1 MMTLGLTLMAK
12 LDAASVLITT
22 VTMITVELLVGGCQ
36 DVSIDVTKTNRL
48 DLLGKYLRPFVLHL
62 LEL

>member
-1 MMTLGLTLMAK
+1 MAK
-12 LDAASVLITT
+12 LDTASVLITT
-22 VTMITVELLVGGCQ
+22 VTMLTVELLVGGCQ

-48 DLLGKYLRPFVLHL
+48 DWLGKYLRPFVLRL